1 MGGETIAWFK
11 LNSEIGKMHRYSQKV
26 FLMKYP
32 PNQQLKRV
40 VSKCSIW
47 WYSLYPLLKRI
58 TYARKQKKMTQN
70 DLGKAVGTSGDIIG
84 KYERDEIK
92 PSIDTAAKIAEALN
106 VTIDYLVKDAKY
118 QNIDD
123 ETLKRMKNIEKL
135 SPEDKSHVYA
145 MLDAFFAKSK
155 LQSLLL

>member
-1 MGGETIAWFK
+1 MTFGE
-11 LNSEIGKMHRYSQKV
+11 
-26 FLMKYP
+26 
-32 PNQQLKRV
+32 
-40 VSKCSIW
+40 
-47 WYSLYPLLKRI
+47 RI

-84 KYERDEIK
+84 KYERNEIK
-92 PSIDTAAKIAEALN
+92 PSIDTASKIADALK
-106 VTIDYLVKDAKY
+106 VTIDYLVKDVEY

-123 ETLKRMKNIEKL
+123 ETLKRMQNIEKL
-135 SPEDKSHVYA
+135 NPEDKSHVYA